1 MEENNRFTY
10 SNFREVF
17 GELQNVYRVKRSKA
31 EIILIP
37 GVLLFLLTFGVI
49 TYVASRDAWTIPCC
63 IVVPLLLFSLVV
75 WQFVSTRKDELRI
88 YENGFTYRA
97 AKKLHACLWTEIKT
111 YHHRE
116 LNNREITE
124 LADGVFPL
132 GAVEKKNGEQI
143 DFDSDVPGTPEIIA
157 RYEKSKTKA
166 KPNLKN

>member
-1 MEENNRFTY
+1 MEENNRFTN

-17 GELQNVYRVKRSKA
+17 GELENVYRLERSKA

-37 GVLLFLLTFGVI
+37 GVLFFLLAFGVI
-49 TYVASRDAWTIPCC
+49 TYVANRDLWTIPCC

-75 WQFVSTRKDELRI
+75 WQFISTRKDELRI

-97 AKKLHACLWTEIKT
+97 AKNLQSCLWTEITT

-116 LNNREITE
+116 RNNREITE
-124 LADGVFPL
+124 PAGDVFPL
-132 GAVEKKNGEQI
+132 GAVEKKNGERI
-143 DFDSDVPGTPEIIA
+143 DFDHDLPGTPDIIA
-157 RYEKSKTKA
+157 RFEKSKTKA